1 MCHLGALLRR
11 GGGAPAG
18 PAASWLAKRL
28 AAFRFTRTSKRS
40 QHRCHAA
47 ICTGKGV
54 LVCAQVCCVPRMRA
68 VLWWLCGCVC
78 APRSYLPLSFVT
90 KTCLSVF
97 ANMSSRTV
105 VIHRCMQQC
114 MHREGCPGSIRATS
128 TAVTTGVPGQA
139 RAACVAIGGRAQ
151 HAAGICMPPRRG
163 RRVQPLRA
171 ERPFNC
177 KLQAVLISTDCAR
190 TRVPA

>member
-114 MHREGCPGSIRATS
+114 MHREGCPGRPSRQVSLARPGPP
-128 TAVTTGVPGQA
+128 ALPLAGV
-139 RAACVAIGGRAQ
+139 
-151 HAAGICMPPRRG
+151 HSM
-163 RRVQPLRA
+163 
-171 ERPFNC
+171 
-177 KLQAVLISTDCAR
+177 LQAYACRPGGGDVYSRCAPNGHLIASCKR
-190 TRVPA
+190 Y